1 MDPCSNQSS
10 RRVGSLSH
18 GHLDRGGWM
27 TTAGLFFNKMSRRSR
42 SFAPGRA
49 AARPRRPRCRWRG
62 VSATWMKRLPS
73 QRAPPALSK
82 ASPTAARSVAELKK
96 MAKKW
101 GLFLIPV
108 LTFPSR

>member
-49 AARPRRPRCRWRG
+49 NRDFGAL
-62 VSATWMKRLPS
+62 TS
-73 QRAPPALSK
+73 QG
-82 ASPTAARSVAELKK
+82 
-96 MAKKW
+96 M
-101 GLFLIPV
+101 G
-108 LTFPSR
+108 